1 MTKDEEDLEY
11 FLLRNYKNLG
21 LTSRRNLT
29 EMCFAVIENLETP
42 NSFWTFGGSPE
53 EQQKSIRQTRSI
65 QLEIISKIMFLIED
79 MIIIAESLRQKRS
92 YYYLLKEDVGV
103 LVGNFI
109 KNLDSLTFE
118 ELCTIMG
125 YVIPTEDNTEKDYL
139 ELLQKHMKS
148 NIDEIK
154 SGLKMIGDFG
164 KQHHP
169 VFRRFKHA
177 GVPALPGLLHP
188 DAPDFLKS
196 FDFHMLVMIGDDP
209 LNDLKIIPYSK
220 DVLEGYKIV
229 FNSAQKIVYEMVDNR
244 LACIQRK
251 VSGLIPQDFYDI
263 TKYSTEELEKIKDKV
278 EKFYKENPTVNTDFE
293 FHSNPIHKKEDYA
306 WYLNLEDFLKKCEDN
321 ANLQREYQ
329 EKLKSKGFNVRI

>member
-21 LTSRRNLT
+21 LTSRKQLT
-29 EMCFAVIENLETP
+29 EMCFTVIENLETP
-42 NSFWTFGGSPE
+42 NSFWTFGGSTE
-53 EQQKSIRQTRSI
+53 EQQRSLRQTQSRI
-65 QLEIISKIMFLIED
+65 QLEIISKIMYLIED
-79 MIIIAESLRQKRS
+79 MVIIAESLRQKRS
-92 YYYLLKEDVGV
+92 YYSFLKEDVGE

-125 YVIPTEDNTEKDYL
+125 YVIPTAENTDKDCL
-139 ELLQKHMKS
+139 ELLQKHVKS

-169 VFRRFKHA
+169 VFRRYKHA
-177 GVPALPGLLHP
+177 GVPAIPGLLHP
-188 DAPDFLKS
+188 NAPDFLKS
-196 FDFHMLVMIGDDP
+196 FDFHMLVMTGDDP

-229 FNSAQKIVYEMVDNR
+229 FNSAQKIVYELDY
-244 LACIQRK
+244 CEIQN
-251 VSGLIPQDFYDI
+251 Q
-263 TKYSTEELEKIKDKV
+263 YSL
-278 EKFYKENPTVNTDFE
+278 
-293 FHSNPIHKKEDYA
+293 
-306 WYLNLEDFLKKCEDN
+306 
-321 ANLQREYQ
+321 
-329 EKLKSKGFNVRI
+329 